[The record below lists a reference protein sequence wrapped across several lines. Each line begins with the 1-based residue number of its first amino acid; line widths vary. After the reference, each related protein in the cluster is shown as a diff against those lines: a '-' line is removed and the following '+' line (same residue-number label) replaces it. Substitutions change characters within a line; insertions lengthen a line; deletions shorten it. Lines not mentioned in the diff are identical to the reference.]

1 MAQQYCVGP
10 VMMIDWEQDD
20 SPPKLERWLLH
31 RVFGDFRPYWRR
43 GALAL
48 AWILGQSV
56 RGLAPAVQD
65 TYLFHASVRE
75 NLLYTRPDASE
86 EMLAAAAR
94 RCVSRRV
101 HPLAPRTAMT
111 RSSASAA
118 TAVRW

>member
-48 AWILGQSV
+48 AWILGQSL

-75 NLLYTRPDASE
+75 NLLYARRHRRDARGGG
-86 EMLAAAAR
+86 A